1 MVLLLTTQEQVM
13 YFRGYRIPQA
23 LSTSASGLRSSDP
36 QGEQIAIAP
45 SVDAAKA
52 LIQRKQ
58 ETEG

>member
-13 YFRGYRIPQA
+13 YFRGYRIRK
-23 LSTSASGLRSSDP
+23 LSSTPLWFAVIDP